1 MKFDKLHLDLFL
13 IRHAQPEKPA
23 NHWTS
28 PSSPLSEKGIK
39 QAQLTGEALK
49 DQIFTELISS
59 PFLRAKQT
67 IEYIQQALEVKST
80 INQQPWLAEIDLG
93 LWAGKDKNQ
102 IQQDP
107 RYPSNFPRG
116 STVYQAPIVA
126 RLLITHKLFAFPGG
140 ESLPNFWDR
149 VANGFKVFLDNY
161 RDEKARTIG
170 LVAHGGSFTVIL
182 SILMGKDFEDI
193 FFPVIALQMGKY
205 AHVRIYK
212 GRVMIL
218 QVNK

>member
-1 MKFDKLHLDLFL
+1 MNFEKLHLDLFL
-13 IRHAQPEKPA
+13 IRHAQPEKPV

-39 QAQLTGEALK
+39 QAKFIGEALK
-49 DQIFTELISS
+49 NQVFTELISS

-67 IEYIQQALEVKST
+67 AKYIQQALEVKPT

-93 LWAGKDKNQ
+93 QWAGKDKIQ
-102 IQQDP
+102 IQIDP
-107 RYPSNFPRG
+107 EYPSSFPRG
-116 STVYQAPIVA
+116 SAVYQAPIVA
-126 RLLITHKLFAFPGG
+126 RLLVSHKFFSFPGG
-140 ESLPNFWDR
+140 ESLEMFWDR
-149 VANGFKVFLDNY
+149 VSNGFNAFLDNY

-182 SILMGKDFEDI
+182 SSLMGKNFEDI
-193 FFPVIALQMGKY
+193 SFPVIALQMGKF

-212 GRVMIL
+212 GRVL
-218 QVNK
+218 VLKVN